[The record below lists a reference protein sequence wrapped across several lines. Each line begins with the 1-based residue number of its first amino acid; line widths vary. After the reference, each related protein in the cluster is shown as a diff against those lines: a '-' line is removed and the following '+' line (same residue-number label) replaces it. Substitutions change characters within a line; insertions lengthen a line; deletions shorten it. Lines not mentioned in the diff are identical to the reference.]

1 MKHLTVIGVYLLLL
15 LCIVV
20 GFSLGRC
27 TAGGGGV
34 DVIEKVDTIETH
46 DTLWQTKTDT
56 LPVVHNEVV
65 THYIKVPVPTP
76 QDSTSN
82 TSRDSISLEV
92 VQRQYSDDSTY
103 TAWVSGVRLG
113 DLPSLDSVSVR
124 QRTIINERE
133 ITKTVTRKQP
143 LTFGIQAGAG
153 YGLLHKSGDIFIGVG
168 VQWNF

>member
-46 DTLWQTKTDT
+46 DTLWQTMTDT

-65 THYIKVPVPTP
+65 THYIKVSVPTP
-76 QDSTSN
+76 QDSTS
-82 TSRDSISLEV
+82 RDSISMEV
-92 VQRQYSDDSTY
+92 VQRTYSDDSTY
-103 TAWVSGVRLG
+103 TAWVSGVKIE
-113 DLPSLDSVSVR
+113 DLPKLDSISVR
-124 QRTIINERE
+124 QRTIISERE
-133 ITKTVTRKQP
+133 IIKTIKQRKP
-143 LTFGIQAGAG
+143 LTYGLQAGAG
-153 YGLLHKSGDIFIGVG
+153 YGLTNNCPDIYIGFG